1 MKSEYIDLTK
11 KLVGKLKLK
20 GIDINSIKVEINGN
34 ESRNDYSVKVTYN
47 L

>member
-1 MKSEYIDLTK
+1 MKSEYVNLTK
-11 KLVGKLKLK
+11 KLIGELKLK